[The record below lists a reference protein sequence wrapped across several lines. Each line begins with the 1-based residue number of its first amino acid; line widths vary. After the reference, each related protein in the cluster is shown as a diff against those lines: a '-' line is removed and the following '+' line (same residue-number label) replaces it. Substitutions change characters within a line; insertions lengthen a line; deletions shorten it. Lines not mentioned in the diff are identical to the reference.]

1 MSELDKQLA
10 CLAADVPPVPEGFH
24 ARWTEAVRQE
34 SGSGQGRA
42 SLLRFAWRRA
52 AGIAAV
58 LILLVGGAA
67 LLRARQGEKM
77 SGTLLRA
84 AQTKQAAPVEA
95 VEGMER
101 AAPAEARSV
110 LEEEEAVEMEM
121 AEEAAGMEMAEESA
135 MEEAAEMDMAV
146 EAEEAD
152 AAASM
157 EETTTAEE
165 QGTGE
170 AQRAAEEGL
179 DQGAPFAVTDGG
191 AAVNSADAVRRSE
204 EPVWPWIA
212 AAAAAL
218 CVTLFLRF
226 HYRRK

>member
-10 CLAADVPPVPEGFH
+10 GLAADVPPVPEGFH

-52 AGIAAV
+52 AGIAAA

-77 SGTLLRA
+77 SGTSLRA
-84 AQTKQAAPVEA
+84 AQTKQAAS

-101 AAPAEARSV
+101 AAPVEARSV
-110 LEEEEAVEMEM
+110 LEEEEAVEM
-121 AEEAAGMEMAEESA
+121 
-135 MEEAAEMDMAV
+135 DMTV

-157 EETTTAEE
+157 EETTAAEE

>member
-10 CLAADVPPVPEGFH
+10 GLAADVPPVPEGFH

-52 AGIAAV
+52 AGIAAA

-77 SGTLLRA
+77 SGTSLRA
-84 AQTKQAAPVEA
+84 AQTKQAAS

-101 AAPAEARSV
+101 AAPVEARSV
-110 LEEEEAVEMEM
+110 LEEEEAVEM
-121 AEEAAGMEMAEESA
+121 
-135 MEEAAEMDMAV
+135 DMTV

-157 EETTTAEE
+157 EETTAAEE

-179 DQGAPFAVTDGG
+179 DQGASFAVTDGG

>member
-77 SGTLLRA
+77 SGTSLRA

-110 LEEEEAVEMEM
+110 LEEEEAVEMDM
-121 AEEAAGMEMAEESA
+121 AE
-135 MEEAAEMDMAV
+135 